1 MSTSTTETSAR
12 SEASVTEEWPTLDG
26 EMCEDA
32 RRGLVRDMIV
42 RVADKWTMLI
52 IEQLS
57 SGPMRFTALM
67 ASVPGISHRMLT
79 QTLRALQRDGMVSR
93 TAYAE
98 VPPRVEYE
106 LTPLGRTLIGPVAAF
121 VAWAQDHHAEV
132 MANRDAYDAG

>member
-1 MSTSTTETSAR
+1 MPTITTENSLVR
-12 SEASVTEEWPTLDG
+12 GWLPPDV
-26 EMCEDA
+26 EMCADA
-32 RRGLVRDMIV
+32 RRGLVRDMLV
-42 RVADKWTMLI
+42 RVGDKWTMLT

-57 SGPMRFTALM
+57 AGPMRFTALM
-67 ASVPGISHRMLT
+67 SSVPGISHRMLT

-121 VAWAQDHHAEV
+121 VTWAKDHHAEV
-132 MANRDAYDAG
+132 TANRDAYDAG

>member
-1 MSTSTTETSAR
+1 M
-12 SEASVTEEWPTLDG
+12 PTITNENSLVRGWLPLDV
-26 EMCEDA
+26 EMCADA
-32 RRGLVRDMIV
+32 RRGLVRDMLV
-42 RVADKWTMLI
+42 RVGDKWTMLT

-57 SGPMRFTALM
+57 AGPMRFTALM
-67 ASVPGISHRMLT
+67 SSVPGISHRMLT

-121 VAWAQDHHAEV
+121 VAWAQDHYVEV

>member
-1 MSTSTTETSAR
+1 MTTITTENSLVR
-12 SEASVTEEWPTLDG
+12 GWLPPDV
-26 EMCEDA
+26 EMCADA
-32 RRGLVRDMIV
+32 RRGLVRDMLV
-42 RVADKWTMLI
+42 RVGDKWTMLT

-57 SGPMRFTALM
+57 AGPMRFTALM
-67 ASVPGISHRMLT
+67 SSVPGISHRMLT

-121 VAWAQDHHAEV
+121 VAWAQDHYVEV
-132 MANRDAYDAG
+132 TANRDAYDAG

>member
-1 MSTSTTETSAR
+1 MPTITTENSLVR
-12 SEASVTEEWPTLDG
+12 GWLPPDV
-26 EMCEDA
+26 EMCADT
-32 RRGLVRDMIV
+32 RRGLVRDMLV
-42 RVADKWTMLI
+42 RVGDKWTMLT

-57 SGPMRFTALM
+57 AGPMRFTALM
-67 ASVPGISHRMLT
+67 SSVPGISHRMLT

-121 VAWAQDHHAEV
+121 VAWAQDHYVEV

>member
-1 MSTSTTETSAR
+1 MPTITTENSLVR
-12 SEASVTEEWPTLDG
+12 GWLPLDV
-26 EMCEDA
+26 EMCADA
-32 RRGLVRDMIV
+32 RRGLVRDMLV
-42 RVADKWTMLI
+42 RVGDKWTMLT

-57 SGPMRFTALM
+57 AGPMRFTALM
-67 ASVPGISHRMLT
+67 SSVPGISHRMLT

-121 VAWAQDHHAEV
+121 VAWAQDHYVEV

>member
-1 MSTSTTETSAR
+1 M
-12 SEASVTEEWPTLDG
+12 PTITNENSLVRGWLPLDV
-26 EMCEDA
+26 EMCADA
-32 RRGLVRDMIV
+32 RRGLVRDMLV
-42 RVADKWTMLI
+42 RVGDKWTMLT

-57 SGPMRFTALM
+57 AGPMRFTALM
-67 ASVPGISHRMLT
+67 SCVPGISHRMLT

-121 VAWAQDHHAEV
+121 VAWAQDHYVEV